1 MVRNPGAFKTP
12 AAVTPEAG
20 EELMRGYLD
29 SLDPVSRWRAAQLRD
44 VFSLAHVGDWGEE
57 EDGSAAPVSPPRPSS
72 GEDPF
77 VIEVV
82 SSHRSYQAQERFL
95 QSDEVMTEDVEGQ
108 ATQFLTE

>member
-1 MVRNPGAFKTP
+1 MAPV
-12 AAVTPEAG
+12 VISYPEAG

-82 SSHRSYQAQERFL
+82 SSHRSYIRPRSGFSKVTRE
-95 QSDEVMTEDVEGQ
+95 
-108 ATQFLTE
+108 